1 MVGYCDLWRDFVYIW
16 SQDIEFYCYVDIAN
30 RVIFLP
36 SRNGYAP
43 IFTFYLNGAE
53 LSPSYS
59 ENEISQDLGSTHQ
72 SSIPLLIDAWADGWW
87 MSCKAEQ
94 LHTWCLC
101 RGLWFMASNSI
112 LELCAKQI
120 NSCGFWLPNLHS
132 IGFIIYIKYKEEF
145 KAQIGSRNIL
155 TCTWRWYLPVDL
167 SIVFYG
173 DRFLLFQGTVLAEL
187 IVTLDQQSWGN
198 RDSIWP
204 RFLLVKWC
212 KDKSSWLG
220 CEFHSLLFVSI

>member
-1 MVGYCDLWRDFVYIW
+1 
-16 SQDIEFYCYVDIAN
+16 
-30 RVIFLP
+30 
-36 SRNGYAP
+36 
-43 IFTFYLNGAE
+43 
-53 LSPSYS
+53 
-59 ENEISQDLGSTHQ
+59 
-72 SSIPLLIDAWADGWW
+72 

-112 LELCAKQI
+112 LELPAKQI
-120 NSCGFWLPNLHS
+120 NSCGFWLPMLHS

-145 KAQIGSRNIL
+145 KAQISSRNIL

-198 RDSIWP
+198 RESG
-204 RFLLVKWC
+204 LLALMSTSTWYLLLP
-212 KDKSSWLG
+212 DKVVNYFPLLMVYLS
-220 CEFHSLLFVSI
+220 FVITQLLFFYAHVDYFS